1 MAFDK
6 IRNFFNPGDD
16 TNNIEEDDY
25 VASSEIEEDEVND
38 DKITQF
44 RPRFF
49 SGNDNSK
56 KSETNS
62 SSLKEV
68 KILIYE
74 PKNYSEATNIVDSLK
89 NKRVVVLKFTQVEAE
104 GSYDVYHCKKQIFD
118 FVNGAVYAMEGNMK
132 KLSDDIFMFSPH
144 EVDIDEILKQE
155 VEKKGVARRW
165 AI

>member
-1 MAFDK
+1 M
-6 IRNFFNPGDD
+6 
-16 TNNIEEDDY
+16 
-25 VASSEIEEDEVND
+25 
-38 DKITQF
+38 
-44 RPRFF
+44 
-49 SGNDNSK
+49 
-56 KSETNS
+56 
-62 SSLKEV
+62 
-68 KILIYE
+68 
-74 PKNYSEATNIVDSLK
+74 
-89 NKRVVVLKFTQVEAE
+89 KFTQVEAE

>member
-16 TNNIEEDDY
+16 TEEDDY
-25 VASSEIEEDEVND
+25 VASSEIEEDEVTD

-56 KSETNS
+56 KSETSS

>member
-16 TNNIEEDDY
+16 TDNIEDDDY
-25 VASSEIEEDEVND
+25 VASSEIEDDEVND

-56 KSETNS
+56 KSETSS

-132 KLSDDIFMFSPH
+132 KLSDDIFMFTPH

>member
-16 TNNIEEDDY
+16 TDNIEDDDY
-25 VASSEIEEDEVND
+25 VASSEIEDDEVND

-56 KSETNS
+56 KSETS
-62 SSLKEV
+62 SPSLKEV

>member
-6 IRNFFNPGDD
+6 IRNVFKPGDD

-56 KSETNS
+56 KSETSS